1 MRKIMMMT
9 SQNMKIILKK
19 ITMTTMTMKIVT
31 MTTTTMMMTMTAIT
45 MMKMMTTMMI
55 TAVEEGDE
63 VVEIAE
69 TEISKE
75 ITRADLLQEVAE
87 TEVDREDDQI
97 QPRLVDPILIR
108 VPDLQEIHPTTI
120 IMITDMIIRED
131 QKAAETAAEGLDLIL
146 DQAQDLQT
154 QTQEGQVLITA
165 EIQEARIPVTDQ
177 TVTAVQVVVPIQD
190 QDHHEEVL
198 HL

>member
-19 ITMTTMTMKIVT
+19 ITMTTMTMKIVM

-87 TEVDREDDQI
+87 TEVDREGDQI
-97 QPRLVDPILIR
+97 QARLVDPILIR

-131 QKAAETAAEGLDLIL
+131 QKAAETAAEGL